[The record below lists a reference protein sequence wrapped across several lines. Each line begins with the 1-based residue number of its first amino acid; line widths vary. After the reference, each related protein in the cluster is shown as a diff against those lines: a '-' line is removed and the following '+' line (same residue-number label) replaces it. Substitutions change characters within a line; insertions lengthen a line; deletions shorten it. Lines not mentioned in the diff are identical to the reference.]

1 MFKKDKRNYLFGA
14 LFTVIT
20 VLVIA
25 AVIMLSGVTD
35 AYFTD
40 HSADSVSG
48 KTGQINVA
56 LENVTTP
63 FADSADTVVPFNWN
77 DYKEVSFDVK
87 NTGNMAVMSNTGIT
101 LSSQDTVDWNNFSDN
116 LAVYKKSDFNIVD
129 GVYTLKEGAVP
140 FGTNTV
146 VSNGVCV
153 TFDNEAMSGSLSKSE
168 TQIIWEKADGSI
180 ITNTEYEALSES
192 EKQNYTQCPDVLS
205 YDLVLAFKDGG
216 TVSAAFMMVIQAD
229 VNKVDN
235 ILGWSTN
242 DRATK
247 YGSVEYS
254 PYRNILESG
263 QNFNKHLVGLAGVD
277 TTNWNSSQD
286 ISSYTIA
293 NYPVKFVNTPVDDSY
308 ATVDVSYG
316 QDGSV
321 LAWVDTAAETVYVAS
336 KTGEQIKTS
345 DNCANMFS
353 AWCGDISCD
362 NLDTSNTTN
371 MSYMFDNCKAK
382 NIDISSFDTTNVI
395 DMTYMFSNCSTE
407 KLDLSSFNTTN
418 VKSIAGMFNLC
429 ANLKDLNISS
439 FNTSNVINMYRMFA
453 NSGLTEINL
462 SHFNT
467 ANVTHMG
474 GMFFNCTNLNSV
486 TFGNNFNTSK
496 VTNMNNMFYGCSKLT
511 ELTFDSNF
519 NTSNVTDMAAMFS
532 GCQALAKLDLSS
544 FDTSKVTDMQSMFYN
559 CISLAELKLSSFNTA
574 NVTDMRLMFY
584 NCSSMQNL
592 DISSFDTSNV
602 TNMSQMFR
610 DCSSLTEL
618 DLSNFDVSSLTSAN
632 QTFYYCSNLK
642 TIYANDWTDVKTPSS
657 SANMFYRCVN
667 LVGAVPYNSASV
679 SWEKANTQGY
689 FTEKTNVHNALVRGV
704 TFNSLIPAGATSVVF
719 NSALS
724 VPDGVTT
731 IDLSEAHDGS
741 IVGWLDGTTFN
752 VTSVDNG
759 NIVFH
764 KDCSKMFYQ
773 NSNLT
778 SITFNGIDTSYTKNM
793 SYMFS
798 ECNGLTT
805 LDLSSF
811 NTPNLT
817 DISYMFANNT
827 GIKEINFLIG
837 SSNNSNFTVNNVTAA
852 DSMFYNCS
860 ALTKIKAY
868 NWVDS
873 ATPTSTD
880 MFTGCVNLK
889 AQDGSSSKSFDA
901 NYVTWSMA
909 NRAGN
914 GGYLTTNTSPENFDS

>member
-20 VLVIA
+20 VLVIVA
-25 AVIMLSGVTD
+25 AIMLSGVTD

-48 KTGQINVA
+48 KTGQISVA

-101 LSSQDTVDWNNFSDN
+101 ISSQDTIDWNNFSDN

-129 GVYTLKEGAVP
+129 GVYTLKEGATP

-153 TFDNEAMSGSLSKSE
+153 TFDNEAMSGSLGKSE
-168 TQIIWEKADGSI
+168 TQIIWEKADGTI
-180 ITNTEYEALSES
+180 ISNTEYEALSES

-205 YDLVLAFKDGG
+205 YDLVLVFKDGG
-216 TVSAAFMMVIQAD
+216 TVSAAFMMVIQTD

-254 PYRNILESG
+254 LYKNILEGG

-293 NYPVKFVNTPVDDSY
+293 NYPVKFVNTPVDDNY

-336 KTGEQIKTS
+336 KTGERIKTS
-345 DNCANMFS
+345 DNCMNMFS

-362 NLDTSNTTN
+362 NLDTSNSTD
-371 MSYMFDNCKAK
+371 MSYMFYKCKAK
-382 NIDISSFDTTNVI
+382 NIDISSFDTNNVT
-395 DMTYMFSNCSTE
+395 DM
-407 KLDLSSFNTTN
+407 SS
-418 VKSIAGMFNLC
+418 MFNGC
-429 ANLKDLNISS
+429 SNLTSLDVSN
-439 FNTSNVINMYRMFA
+439 FDTSNVKNITSMFNGC
-453 NSGLTEINL
+453 NSLTSL
-462 SHFNT
+462 D
-467 ANVTHMG
+467 
-474 GMFFNCTNLNSV
+474 L
-486 TFGNNFNTSK
+486 
-496 VTNMNNMFYGCSKLT
+496 
-511 ELTFDSNF
+511 SNF
-519 NTSNVTDMAAMFS
+519 NTSSVTNMDSMFRDCS
-532 GCQALAKLDLSS
+532 SLTSLDVSN
-544 FDTSKVTDMQSMFYN
+544 FDTSS
-559 CISLAELKLSSFNTA
+559 
-574 NVTDMRLMFY
+574 
-584 NCSSMQNL
+584 
-592 DISSFDTSNV
+592 V
-602 TNMSQMFR
+602 TNMSYMFSG
-610 DCSSLTEL
+610 CSSLTEL

-632 QTFYYCSNLK
+632 KTFYNCNKLT
-642 TIYANDWTDVKTPSS
+642 TIYAGDWTDVKTPSS
-657 SANMFYRCVN
+657 HSNMFYGCTN

-689 FTEKTNVHNALVRGV
+689 FTEKTNVQNTLVKGI
-704 TFNSLIPAGATSVVF
+704 TFNSLIPSTATSVVF

-778 SITFNGIDTSYTKNM
+778 SVAFSGIDTSYTKNM

-852 DSMFYNCS
+852 DSMFYGCS
-860 ALTKIKAY
+860 TLTKIKAY

-889 AQDGSSSKSFDA
+889 AQDGNSSKSFDA

-914 GGYLTTNTSPENFDS
+914 GGYLTTNTFGVDDEC